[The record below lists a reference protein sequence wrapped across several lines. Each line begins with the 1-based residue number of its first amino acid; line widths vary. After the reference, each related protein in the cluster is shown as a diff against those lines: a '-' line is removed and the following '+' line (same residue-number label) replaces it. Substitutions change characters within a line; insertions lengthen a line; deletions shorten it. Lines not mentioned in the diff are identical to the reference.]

1 MIFISH
7 FFVGPLY
14 CSQQPYWYIGY
25 NQQFNLRSK
34 EQSEKHHKETN
45 CPFGLLKQ
53 INEGR
58 KKGYSNKDIVSAV
71 LRAIT
76 PGRYLRNVLETTEN
90 LTLDRL
96 IKFFAIPLRRKK
108 YHRPLSSTTSL
119 AKSPE
124 ESTIQFTYRAM
135 NLRQK
140 LVLASKSPGAE
151 TPIDKVLAKRLFL
164 KALET
169 GLLSDVFVSETKPLL
184 KNIKVSDKDLIF
196 AMESSN

>member
-1 MIFISH
+1 MQSH
-7 FFVGPLY
+7 YVEKSTTDLY
-14 CSQQPYWYIGY
+14 QA
-25 NQQFNLRSK
+25 L
-34 EQSEKHHKETN
+34 
-45 CPFGLLKQ
+45 
-53 INEGR
+53 
-58 KKGYSNKDIVSAV
+58 
-71 LRAIT
+71 
-76 PGRYLRNVLETTEN
+76 
-90 LTLDRL
+90 
-96 IKFFAIPLRRKK
+96 
-108 YHRPLSSTTSL
+108 TSL

-124 ESTIQFTYRAM
+124 ESTIQFTYRAL

-151 TPIDKVLAKRLFL
+151 RPIDKVLAKRLFL